1 MKIGYARVSTVGQDL
16 ASQEDILKENGCERI
31 YVEKITGTTTKN
43 RNELKKLLENV
54 RPGDTVMVTKID
66 RLARSIIDLNKIIET
81 LQEKQVDVHFIK
93 DNLSFKVNETA
104 NPLQSLLFN
113 VLGSFAQFER
123 DIIVERTSEGRERA
137 KLRGK
142 HMGRPS
148 QPRKNIEE
156 ALRLYNSR
164 NMNGLS
170 VKDIVKLTG
179 VPKAT
184 LYVEIRKN
192 HANNLE

>member
-1 MKIGYARVSTVGQDL
+1 MLV
-16 ASQEDILKENGCERI
+16 
-31 YVEKITGTTTKN
+31 
-43 RNELKKLLENV
+43 ENV

-66 RLARSIIDLNKIIET
+66 RLARSIIDLNKIIGT
-81 LQEKQVDVHFIK
+81 LQEKQVDIHFIK

-137 KLRGK
+137 KSRGK

-164 NMNGLS
+164 NTNGLS
-170 VKDIVKLTG
+170 VKDIVTLTG

-184 LYVEIRKN
+184 LYVEIRKKPG
-192 HANNLE
+192 NNLE

>member
-16 ASQEDILKENGCERI
+16 ASQEETLKEIGCERI
-31 YVEKITGTTTKN
+31 YVEKITGTTTKD
-43 RNELKKLLENV
+43 RKELKKLLENV

-66 RLARSIIDLNKIIET
+66 RLARSIIDLNKIIEI
-81 LQEKQVDVHFIK
+81 LQEKKVDIYFIK

-137 KLRGK
+137 KSRGK

-156 ALRLYNSR
+156 ALQLYNSR
-164 NMNGLS
+164 NTNGLS

-192 HANNLE
+192 RAI